1 MSLLRQIQHML
12 EGTDRATGVNLER
25 FVIGPLRTAELVQHA
40 GDGAASLT
48 ENGGTFL
55 RAEARELRLAIYF
68 PETVIAALEADDPRT
83 RLNERNISPLISF
96 VEEIAHA
103 VHAGYLFLQGQRDF
117 SSEAAL
123 RNLEAQAKVDTSLVL
138 TGLAALLV
146 GGPLPADLRGWLD
159 EQLFDG
165 GHRHFPPG
173 DVQERYRQAE
183 ATAWDF
189 LQLLRA
195 TPLPTRRH
203 LLRAFRRSSW
213 SEKQVLLAGSSPTS
227 GSSHTQA

>member
-12 EGTDRATGVNLER
+12 EGNDRATGINLER
-25 FVIGPLRTAELVQHA
+25 CVIGPSRTAQLVEQA
-40 GDGAASLT
+40 GPGTATLT

-55 RAEARELRLAIYF
+55 QAQAQELRLAIYF
-68 PETVIAALEADDPRT
+68 PDAVIAALEADDPRT

-96 VEEIAHA
+96 IEEIAHA

-117 SSEAAL
+117 SSEASL
-123 RNLEAQAKVDTSLVL
+123 CNLEAQAKVDTSLVL

-146 GGPLPADLRGWLD
+146 GGPLPPDLRTWLD
-159 EQLFDG
+159 DQLFDE

-173 DVQERYRQAE
+173 QLRERYRRAE
-183 ATAWDF
+183 EMAWEF

-195 TPLPTRRH
+195 TPLSTRRA
-203 LLRAFRRSSW
+203 LLRTFRRSSW
-213 SEKQVLLAGSSPTS
+213 TDKQALLASSPPN
-227 GSSHTQA
+227 